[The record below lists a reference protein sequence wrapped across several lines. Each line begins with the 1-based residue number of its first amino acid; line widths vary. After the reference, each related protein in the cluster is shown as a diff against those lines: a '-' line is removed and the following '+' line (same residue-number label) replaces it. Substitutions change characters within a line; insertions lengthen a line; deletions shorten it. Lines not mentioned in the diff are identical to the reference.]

1 MPRPLHWGTSP
12 LLERRAR
19 PRRGRSQDRHITN
32 GYVPRQ
38 RDMLVES
45 FGLEILQAMEKRL
58 KTWVLSVQL
67 FHPVDGMQRVLFEAA
82 TRLVWGDGD
91 GLQLLRELRRDALGQ
106 HCAEEPF
113 IAQRELKMVLGVPDP
128 QVGRLLQEYGS

>member
-12 LLERRAR
+12 LLERRAK

-38 RDMLVES
+38 RDMLVAS
-45 FGLEILQAMEKRL
+45 HGLEILQAMEKRL

-67 FHPVDGMQRVLFEAA
+67 LEPVDGVQRVLLEAA
-82 TRLVWGDGD
+82 IRLVRGDAD
-91 GLQLLRELRRDALGQ
+91 GLQLLRELRGDALSQ
-106 HCAEEPF
+106 HGAKKPF
-113 IAQRELKMVLGVPDP
+113 VTARQLKMVLGMPDP
-128 QVGRLLQEYGS
+128 Q